1 MLQSVLDNSIE
12 YIQEKNIEK
21 NDIDV
26 ESPVYH
32 LRLFQVEVGI
42 TLGTINNEFSKN
54 GILYCPVYLII
65 NKNNFEKI
73 GYYEFYSSELSVL
86 LDKEGDMDVSV
97 MEGPLLFDY
106 VDIDYLNN
114 LVIKSTFL
122 REFIIEDEKINEEDD
137 DIQKQKL
144 VQEASKILVEE
155 KKNQIIDNISVI
167 ENIEKILQK
176 YDTTYNNK
184 INEKTLVVYK
194 KDVKTSIITQNS
206 NWLQTFY
213 NNNKFNITDNEGD
226 SNSLFRVIKESLDNI
241 DITIHI
247 ESLKAVLVKNLTKEH
262 YENYQKMYN
271 DLASKIREHKTNI
284 DEEESK
290 KTELVKTYNKIK
302 AETEAEAKSDTKNL
316 QLLKTN
322 MRKLNEIKKT
332 LTQNGKLNKSKNVVY
347 KKLLKNIGQFKFM
360 RNVET
365 LEDFKTIIMSNNYWP
380 DSYAIS
386 ILEYILNVKFIILN
400 KKSYN
405 TNDMND
411 LIICNNDVLNKILEK
426 KDFKPR
432 YYILMNYDVETK
444 HYNLVTYK
452 SKKIFSFYEIPYPI
466 KESVVDNCM
475 QTNAG
480 IYNLIPFFVEFKNQ
494 HLPFGEIKTLIETAN
509 NKLLENKVDEYNT
522 LSSDLSIP
530 LSKMTSKR
538 LSFLPTLISV
548 AEAKVE

>member
-12 YIQEKNIEK
+12 YIQEKNIEN
-21 NDIDV
+21 NDIDI

-32 LRLFQVEVGI
+32 LRLFQVEVAI
-42 TLGTINNEFSKN
+42 TLGTVNNEFSKN
-54 GILYCPVYLII
+54 GILYCPVYLIV
-65 NKNNFEKI
+65 NKSNFEKI

-106 VDIDYLNN
+106 IDIDYLNN
-114 LVIKSTFL
+114 RIIKSKFL
-122 REFIIEDEKINEEDD
+122 REFIIEDEKINEDD
-137 DIQKQKL
+137 DLQKQKI
-144 VQEASKILVEE
+144 VQEASKIQVDD
-155 KKNQIIDNISVI
+155 KKNQIIDNLSVI
-167 ENIEKILQK
+167 ENIEKIQQK
-176 YDTTYNNK
+176 YNTTFNNK
-184 INEKTLVVYK
+184 ISEKTLDIYK
-194 KDVKTSIITQNS
+194 KDVKSSIITQNS
-206 NWLQTFY
+206 NWLQTYY
-213 NNNKFNITDNEGD
+213 NNNKFNIHEFESD
-226 SNSLFRVIKESLDNI
+226 SNSLFRTIKASLDNI
-241 DITIHI
+241 DITINI
-247 ESLKAVLVKNLTKEH
+247 KSLKAILVKNLSKEH
-262 YENYQKMYN
+262 YENYRKMYN
-271 DLASKIREHKTNI
+271 DLASQIREHKTNI
-284 DEEESK
+284 DEEDSK
-290 KTELVKTYNKIK
+290 KKELIQTYKKIK
-302 AETEAEAKSDTKNL
+302 TETETEAKSDTKNL

-332 LTQNGKLNKSKNVVY
+332 ITQNSKMHKSKNVVY
-347 KKLLKNIGQFKFM
+347 KKLLQNIDQFKFM

-380 DSYAIS
+380 DNYIIS

-405 TNDMND
+405 ANNFND
-411 LIICNNDVLNKILEK
+411 LIICNNDLLNQILEK

-432 YYILMNYDVETK
+432 YYILMNYDVDTK

-475 QTNAG
+475 QTNGG

-494 HLPFGEIKTLIETAN
+494 HLPFSEMKTLIETAN
-509 NKLLENKVDEYNT
+509 NKLLENKVSEYET

-548 AEAKVE
+548 AEAKA

>member
-65 NKNNFEKI
+65 NQNNFEKI

-241 DITIHI
+241 DITIGI

-271 DLASKIREHKTNI
+271 DLASQIREHKTNI

-290 KTELVKTYNKIK
+290 KTELVKTYNNIK
-302 AETEAEAKSDTKNL
+302 AETEAE
-316 QLLKTN
+316 
-322 MRKLNEIKKT
+322 
-332 LTQNGKLNKSKNVVY
+332 
-347 KKLLKNIGQFKFM
+347 
-360 RNVET
+360 
-365 LEDFKTIIMSNNYWP
+365 
-380 DSYAIS
+380 
-386 ILEYILNVKFIILN
+386 
-400 KKSYN
+400 
-405 TNDMND
+405 
-411 LIICNNDVLNKILEK
+411 EK
-426 KDFKPR
+426 VIQK
-432 YYILMNYDVETK
+432 
-444 HYNLVTYK
+444 
-452 SKKIFSFYEIPYPI
+452 
-466 KESVVDNCM
+466 
-475 QTNAG
+475 
-480 IYNLIPFFVEFKNQ
+480 IYNF
-494 HLPFGEIKTLIETAN
+494 
-509 NKLLENKVDEYNT
+509 
-522 LSSDLSIP
+522 
-530 LSKMTSKR
+530 
-538 LSFLPTLISV
+538 
-548 AEAKVE
+548 